1 MTAARA
7 KVSVPA
13 AFWLS
18 ILLLCGCSAGCSA
31 RHSATAAEA
40 GSNTSQGM
48 PAADSLA
55 AKGELV
61 FDRTPKYAARYVGNQ
76 LACGDCH
83 SDSGKAAYSAP
94 MIDMAGLFPM
104 FNKRAGHVISLKERI
119 QECFVRSENGEP
131 PPADSPEMLALVAY
145 IDSLSAGQKHG
156 KAFAGRGLVK
166 LPELKGDSTRGKLVY
181 VQAGCTTC
189 HGTDGA
195 GVPPFL
201 PPLWG
206 AGSFND
212 GAGMD
217 KPAKMAAYVYHN
229 MPQNHPGSL
238 TPQQAYDVS
247 AYVQKMPRPKFN
259 QAYKSY

>member
-1 MTAARA
+1 MRA
-7 KVSVPA
+7 ERVPSLRA
-13 AFWLS
+13 AFWLG
-18 ILLLCGCSAGCSA
+18 IVLFCGCAGGCSA
-31 RHSATAAEA
+31 RHTADAPA
-40 GSNTSQGM
+40 AASNAL

-55 AKGELV
+55 AKGKLL
-61 FDRTPKYAARYVGNQ
+61 FDRTPQYAGQYVGNK

-83 SDSGKAAYSAP
+83 SDSGKAPYSAP

-119 QECFVRSENGEP
+119 QECFVRSENGHP
-131 PPADSPEMLALVAY
+131 PPEDSPEMLALVAY

-166 LPELKGDSTRGKLVY
+166 LPDLKGDPAQGKVVY
-181 VQAGCTTC
+181 AQAGCVTC
-189 HGTDGA
+189 HGKDGA

-206 AGSFND
+206 SGSFND

-217 KPAKMAAYVYHN
+217 KLEKMAAYVYHN
-229 MPQNHPGSL
+229 MPQNNPGSL
-238 TPQQAYDVS
+238 TPQQAYDVA
-247 AYVQKMPRPKFN
+247 AYVQKQSRPKFN
-259 QAYKSY
+259 QAYKGY

>member
-1 MTAARA
+1 MMAARLRSSLPVA
-7 KVSVPA
+7 VWLSVLLVCALTVGCSRRPSASTAESGANALPA
-13 AFWLS
+13 A
-18 ILLLCGCSAGCSA
+18 G
-31 RHSATAAEA
+31 
-40 GSNTSQGM
+40 
-48 PAADSLA
+48 SLA

-61 FDRTPKYAARYVGNQ
+61 FDRTPKYASQYVGNK

-94 MIDMAGLFPM
+94 MIDVAGLFPM

-119 QECFVRSENGEP
+119 QECFVRSENGQP
-131 PPADSPEMLALVAY
+131 PPLDSPQMLALVAY
-145 IDSLSAGQKHG
+145 IDSLSQGQKKG
-156 KAFAGRGLVK
+156 KAYKGRGLVK
-166 LPELKGDSTRGKLVY
+166 LPDLKGDPEQGKVVY
-181 VQAGCTTC
+181 AQAGCITC
-189 HGTDGA
+189 HGSDGA

-206 AGSFND
+206 PGSFND

-217 KPAKMAAYVYHN
+217 KPEKMAAYVYHN
-229 MPQNHPGSL
+229 MPQNNPGSL
-238 TPQQAYDVS
+238 TAQQAYDVT